1 MFEVQDLKFATLA
14 TVSRCGM
21 VWFSE
26 DVLSLDIIFENFLSR
41 LRDIPIDEGEDETRR
56 AMVGVMAGQKKPDAL
71 SPTLQVQRDCAD
83 LLSGHFNS
91 NSLVP
96 RCLQFAETLEHIM
109 DFTRLRALNSL
120 FSMLHQMV
128 RNVLNYNQTHPDFP
142 LAGDV
147 LEQYVPRYLIYSI
160 IWSFGGDSKLSLRNQ
175 LGDFIRST
183 TTIPLPSG
191 NMPLIDYEVGE
202 TRYHRPV
209 YTRIGL
215 SSCVCSAC
223 VLY

>member
-1 MFEVQDLKFATLA
+1 MFEVQDLRFATLA

-41 LRDIPIDEGEDETRR
+41 LRSIPIDEEEESRR
-56 AMVGVMAGQKKPDAL
+56 VMMGAVPGGGKVNTL

-83 LLSGHFNS
+83 LLAPHFNS
-91 NSLVP
+91 NALVP
-96 RCLQFAETLEHIM
+96 RSLQYAESLEHIM

-142 LAGDV
+142 MQFDV

-160 IWSFGGDSKLSLRNQ
+160 IWSFSGDSRLSQR
-175 LGDFIRST
+175 GEMGEFIRST
-183 TTIPLPSG
+183 TTIPIPSG
-191 NMPLIDYEVGE
+191 TIPVIDYEVRGRGAAKM
-202 TRYHRPV
+202 TYV
-209 YTRIGL
+209 
-215 SSCVCSAC
+215 
-223 VLY
+223 

>member
-1 MFEVQDLKFATLA
+1 MFEVQDLRYATLA

-41 LRDIPIDEGEDETRR
+41 LRSIPTDEGEEESRR
-56 AMVGVMAGQKKPDAL
+56 VMMGGVPGKGKVDTL

-83 LLSGHFNS
+83 LLAPHFNA
-91 NSLVP
+91 LVP
-96 RCLQFAETLEHIM
+96 RCLQYAESLEHIM

-128 RNVLNYNQTHPDFP
+128 RNVLNYNQSHPDFP
-142 LAGDV
+142 MQFEV

-160 IWSFGGDSKLSLRNQ
+160 IWSFSGDSKLIQRGDM
-175 LGDFIRST
+175 GDFIRST
-183 TTIPLPSG
+183 TTIPIPSG
-191 NMPLIDYEVGE
+191 TIPVIDYEVREGKVGRRRE
-202 TRYHRPV
+202 
-209 YTRIGL
+209 
-215 SSCVCSAC
+215 
-223 VLY
+223 

>member
-1 MFEVQDLKFATLA
+1 MFEVQDLRFATLA

-41 LRDIPIDEGEDETRR
+41 LRDIPIDEDEETRR
-56 AMVGVMAGQKKPDAL
+56 AMIGAISGPRKIDTL

-83 LLSGHFNS
+83 LLAPHFNS

-96 RCLQFAETLEHIM
+96 RCLQYAETLEHIM

-142 LAGDV
+142 MQFDV

-160 IWSFGGDSKLSLRNQ
+160 IWSFSGDAKLSLRAEM
-175 LGDFIRST
+175 GDFIRST

-191 NMPLIDYEVGE
+191 TIPVIDYEVSLKCLGMRWE
-202 TRYHRPV
+202 DQ
-209 YTRIGL
+209 
-215 SSCVCSAC
+215 SF
-223 VLY
+223 

>member
-1 MFEVQDLKFATLA
+1 MFEVQDLRFATLA

-41 LRDIPIDEGEDETRR
+41 LRDIPIDEAEDESRR
-56 AMVGVMAGQKKPDAL
+56 AMAGIMPAQNKPDAL

-83 LLSGHFNS
+83 LLAGYFNS

-96 RCLQFAETLEHIM
+96 RCLQYMETQEHIM

-128 RNVLNYNQTHPDFP
+128 RNVLNYNQSHPDFP
-142 LAGDV
+142 LTGEV

-160 IWSFGGDSKLSLRNQ
+160 IWSFSGDSKLALRTD

-183 TTIPLPSG
+183 TTIPLPAG
-191 NMPLIDYEVGE
+191 NIPLIDYEV
-202 TRYHRPV
+202 
-209 YTRIGL
+209 
-215 SSCVCSAC
+215 
-223 VLY
+223 